1 MRIRTINEMTREREA
16 GGPSP
21 GSPPLPDFSWYRP
34 VSGLPWALLA
44 AAVLVA
50 LSVGRHA
57 WASWLNA
64 AALLLMTAAAA
75 ATGAL
80 WSRQRQLDRLR
91 EARMSAQ
98 LLGQMIDTWQW
109 QTDAEH
115 RLIRLQPPQGA
126 PASSWV
132 AGTFSGELLWQR
144 FDNPEYGLQARLQAR
159 MPVHDAPLMHAGQAW
174 CLRGLPRF
182 DGRGRFAGYQGTAW
196 PTAQADQ
203 QRTAQQG
210 FEALMLRSPG
220 AVCLALPDP
229 EAGGWRLARA
239 NPAACALLGLTNPP
253 DGSQSW
259 ASALA
264 GLPDGLRQGVTTLTA
279 GHGFEG
285 EGWEAWLDPIHP
297 SMTMP
302 VAQPSALLLSMA
314 PRPAADHAAGTD
326 ITAAHQAAAAEH
338 AAFSYTVSH
347 DLRAPIR
354 VIEGFGRILKE
365 DYSASLDRVGHDHL
379 DRMMSAAARMNHMMD
394 ALLSVSKLST
404 QPLAQQPVNLS
415 QLALW
420 VMDDLRRT
428 HPERSVSVHLAPDL
442 CAHGDP
448 TLLRMALENLLG
460 NAWKY
465 SARTMQAEIRF
476 EQIEL
481 AGRLVYRVQDNG
493 AGFDMR
499 FADRLFGVFQRLH
512 SSSEFSGHGVGLA
525 SVQRIVRRHGGE
537 VWAEGEVGR
546 GASFYF
552 TLKA

>member
-1 MRIRTINEMTREREA
+1 MSRDREA
-16 GGPSP
+16 GVPSP
-21 GSPPLPDFSWYRP
+21 GSPPPPAFSWKLP
-34 VSGLPWALLA
+34 ANGLPWALLV

-50 LSVGRHA
+50 LSVGQQA

-64 AALLLMTAAAA
+64 AALLLMTAGAAA
-75 ATGAL
+75 AGAL

-91 EARMSAQ
+91 EARMSVQ

-115 RLIRLQPPQGA
+115 RLVKLQPPQGA

-132 AGTFSGELLWQR
+132 AGAFSGELLWQR
-144 FDNPEYGLQARLQAR
+144 FGNPEYGLQARLQAH
-159 MPVHDAPLMHAGQAW
+159 MPVDDAAVQHAGRAW

-196 PTAQADQ
+196 PTGPAEPH
-203 QRTAQQG
+203 RTAEQG
-210 FEALMLRSPG
+210 FEALMLHSPG
-220 AVCLALPDP
+220 ALCLALPDP
-229 EAGGWRLARA
+229 QTGGWRLARA
-239 NPAACALLGLTNPP
+239 NPAACALLGLLNPP
-253 DGSQSW
+253 DGSQPW
-259 ASALA
+259 ASALL
-264 GLPDGLRQGVTTLTA
+264 GLPEGLRQGVTALAA
-279 GHGFEG
+279 GQGFEG
-285 EGWEAWLDPIHP
+285 KGWQAWLDSIHA
-297 SMTMP
+297 SLDAHA
-302 VAQPSALLLSMA
+302 AQQPTLLLSMA
-314 PRPAADHAAGTD
+314 PQPATDHLAGPD
-326 ITAAHQAAAAEH
+326 LTAAHQAAAAEH

-465 SARTMQAEIRF
+465 SARAAHAEIRF
-476 EQIEL
+476 DQIEL
-481 AGRLVYRVQDNG
+481 AGRQVYRVQDNG

-512 SSSEFSGHGVGLA
+512 SSSEFTGHGVGLA

>member
-1 MRIRTINEMTREREA
+1 MSRDRET
-16 GGPSP
+16 GVQSP
-21 GSPPLPDFSWYRP
+21 GSPPVPAFSRVRP
-34 VSGLPWALLA
+34 VSGLSWALLA

-50 LSVGRHA
+50 LSVGQQA
-57 WASWLNA
+57 WASWLNT
-64 AALLLMTAAAA
+64 AALLLLTAAATVA
-75 ATGAL
+75 GAL
-80 WSRQRQLDRLR
+80 WSRQRQLDRLH

-115 RLIRLQPPQGA
+115 RLIKLQPPQGA

-132 AGTFSGELLWQR
+132 AGAFSGELLWQR
-144 FDNPEYGLQARLQAR
+144 FDNPEYGLRARLQAR
-159 MPVHDAPLMHAGQAW
+159 MPVLDAPLKQAGKDW

-182 DGRGRFAGYQGTAW
+182 DERGRFAGYQGTAW
-196 PTAQADQ
+196 PTAKAEQH
-203 QRTAQQG
+203 RTAQQG

-220 AVCLALPDP
+220 ALCLALPEP
-229 EAGGWRLARA
+229 QAGGWRLARA
-239 NPAACALLGLTNPP
+239 NPAACALLGLANPP
-253 DGSQSW
+253 DGSQPW
-259 ASALA
+259 VSALA
-264 GLPDGLRQGVTTLTA
+264 GLPEGLRQGVTSLAA
-279 GHGFEG
+279 GQGFEG
-285 EGWEAWLDPIHP
+285 EGWQAWLDPIHP
-297 SMTMP
+297 STD
-302 VAQPSALLLSMA
+302 VHAAQPSALLLSMA
-314 PRPAADHAAGTD
+314 PRPAADHLAGPD
-326 ITAAHQAAAAEH
+326 IAAAHQAAAAEH

-428 HPERSVSVHLAPDL
+428 HPERSVKVVLAPDL

-465 SARTMQAEIRF
+465 SARSVQAEIRF